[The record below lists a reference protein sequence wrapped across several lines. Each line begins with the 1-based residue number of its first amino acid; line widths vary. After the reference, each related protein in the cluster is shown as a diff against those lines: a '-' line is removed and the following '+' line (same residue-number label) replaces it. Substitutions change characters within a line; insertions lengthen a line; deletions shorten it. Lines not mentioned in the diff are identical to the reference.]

1 MIKGIDVSS
10 WQGNIDFAKVK
21 ASGID
26 FVIIRAGYGREVS
39 QIDKCFVQNYNAAKV
54 AGLDVGAYW
63 YSYADSAE
71 DAVKEAKACMEVIKG
86 KKFEYPIYFDLEEQ
100 SQFAKGRNFCDS
112 IIKAFCGELE
122 KNGYLAGLYCSTY
135 YLNNYISNS
144 VAGKYALWVAQYNYR
159 CTYTANKYGI
169 WQYSSEGRING
180 ISGNVDMDYCY
191 TDYPAIVKNG
201 GYNGYKKTTAKKIAA
216 NEKKT
221 TSTATT
227 TAKKKTVD
235 ELAKEV
241 IAGKWAAGDE
251 RKQKLTAA
259 GYDYSKVQAK
269 VNELMAKPALKSVDE
284 IAKEVIKG
292 KWSSGDERKAKL
304 TSAGY
309 DYGKVQA
316 RVNELMKNQ

>member
-10 WQGNIDFAKVK
+10 WQGNIDFGKVK

-26 FVIIRAGYGREVS
+26 FVIIRAGYGRETR
-39 QIDKCFVQNYNAAKV
+39 QNDNCFEVNYRNAKA

-86 KKFEYPIYFDLEEQ
+86 KKFEFPIYFDLEEQ

-112 IIKAFCGELE
+112 VIKAFCGELE

-135 YLNNYISNS
+135 YLNNYISNA

-191 TDYPAIVKNG
+191 TDYPTIVKNG
-201 GYNGYKKTTAKKIAA
+201 GYNGYKKAVKKITAT
-216 NEKKT
+216 EKKT

-227 TAKKKTVD
+227 VKKKTVD

-259 GYDYSKVQAK
+259 GYDYSKVQAR
-269 VNELMAKPALKSVDE
+269 VNELMAKPKLKSVDD
-284 IAKEVIKG
+284 IAKEVIQG
-292 KWSSGDERKAKL
+292 KWGNGDERKQKL
-304 TSAGY
+304 ISSGY

-316 RVNELMKNQ
+316 KVNELMKK

>member
-10 WQGNIDFAKVK
+10 WQGVVDYRKVK
-21 ASGID
+21 ASGIN
-26 FVIIRAGYGREVS
+26 FVIIRAGFGREVS
-39 QIDKCFVQNYNAAKV
+39 QKDNCFEQNYKNAKA
-54 AGLDVGAYW
+54 AGLDIGAYW

-71 DAVKEAKACMEVIKG
+71 DAVREAKACMEVIKG
-86 KKFEYPIYFDLEEQ
+86 KKFEYPIFFDLEEQ
-100 SQFAKGRNFCDS
+100 SQFAKGKNFCDS
-112 IIKAFCGELE
+112 VIKAFCGELE

-135 YLNNYISNS
+135 YLNNYISNA

-191 TDYPAIVKNG
+191 TDYPNIVKTG
-201 GYNGYKKTTAKKIAA
+201 GYNGYKKAT
-216 NEKKT
+216 KKT

-227 TAKKKTVD
+227 IKKKTVD

-259 GYDYSKVQAK
+259 GYNYNAVQK
-269 VNELMAKPALKSVDE
+269 RVNELMAKLVLKSVDE
-284 IAKEVIKG
+284 IAKEVIQG
-292 KWSSGDERKAKL
+292 KWGNGDERKQKL
-304 TSAGY
+304 TDAGY

-316 RVNELMKNQ
+316 RVNELMKEQ

>member
-26 FVIIRAGYGREVS
+26 FVIIRAGYGRETR
-39 QIDKCFVQNYNAAKV
+39 QNDNCFELNYRNAKA
-54 AGLDVGAYW
+54 AGLNVGAYW

-122 KNGYLAGLYCSTY
+122 KNGFLAGLYCSTY
-135 YLNNYISNS
+135 YLNNYISNA

-169 WQYSSEGRING
+169 WQYSSEGSING

-201 GYNGYKKTTAKKIAA
+201 GYNGYKKAA
-216 NEKKT
+216 KKT

-227 TAKKKTVD
+227 AKKITVE

-259 GYDYSKVQAK
+259 GYDYGKVQAR
-269 VNELMAKPALKSVDE
+269 VNELMSKPSLKSVDE
-284 IAKEVIKG
+284 IAKEVIQG
-292 KWSSGDERKAKL
+292 KWGNGDERKQKL

>member
-26 FVIIRAGYGREVS
+26 FVIIRAGYGRETR
-39 QIDKCFVQNYNAAKV
+39 QNDNCFELNYRNAKA

-112 IIKAFCGELE
+112 VIKAFCGELE
-122 KNGYLAGLYCSTY
+122 RNGYLAGLYCSTY
-135 YLNNYISNS
+135 YLNNYISNA

-191 TDYPAIVKNG
+191 TDYQNIVKTG
-201 GYNGYKKTTAKKIAA
+201 GFNGYKKAA
-216 NEKKT
+216 KKT
-221 TSTATT
+221 TSTATAT
-227 TAKKKTVD
+227 KKKTVD

-259 GYDYSKVQAK
+259 GYNYNAVQK
-269 VNELMAKPALKSVDE
+269 RVNELMAKPTLKSVDE
-284 IAKEVIKG
+284 IAKEVIQG
-292 KWSSGDERKAKL
+292 KWGNGDERKTKL

>member
-10 WQGNIDFAKVK
+10 WQGVVDYRKVK
-21 ASGID
+21 ASGIN
-26 FVIIRAGYGREVS
+26 FVIIRAGFGREVS
-39 QIDKCFVQNYNAAKV
+39 QKDNCFEQNYKNAKA
-54 AGLDVGAYW
+54 AGLDIGAYW

-71 DAVKEAKACMEVIKG
+71 DAVREAKACMEVIKG
-86 KKFEYPIYFDLEEQ
+86 KKFEYPIFFDLEEQ
-100 SQFAKGRNFCDS
+100 SQFAKGKNFCDS
-112 IIKAFCGELE
+112 VIKAFCGELE

-135 YLNNYISNS
+135 YLNNYISNA

-191 TDYPAIVKNG
+191 TDYPNIVKTG
-201 GYNGYKKTTAKKIAA
+201 GYNGYKKAT
-216 NEKKT
+216 KKT

-227 TAKKKTVD
+227 IKKKTVD

-259 GYDYSKVQAK
+259 GYNYNAVQK
-269 VNELMAKPALKSVDE
+269 RVNELMAKPTLKSVDE
-284 IAKEVIKG
+284 IAKEVMIMAEYRQE
-292 KWSSGDERKAKL
+292 SI
-304 TSAGY
+304 
-309 DYGKVQA
+309 
-316 RVNELMKNQ
+316 N

>member
-26 FVIIRAGYGREVS
+26 FVIIRAGYGRETR
-39 QIDKCFVQNYNAAKV
+39 QNDNCFELNYRNAKA

-71 DAVKEAKACMEVIKG
+71 DAVKEARACMEVIKG

-112 IIKAFCGELE
+112 VIKAFCGELE

-135 YLNNYISNS
+135 YLNNYISNA
-144 VAGKYALWVAQYNYR
+144 VAGKYVLWVAQYNYR

-201 GYNGYKKTTAKKIAA
+201 GYNGYKKAA
-216 NEKKT
+216 KKT
-221 TSTATT
+221 TSTAIT

-241 IAGKWAAGDE
+241 IAGKWSAGDERKHKLTAAGYDYSKVQARVNELMAKPTLKSVDEIAKEVIQGKWSNGDE

-259 GYDYSKVQAK
+259 GYDY
-269 VNELMAKPALKSVDE
+269 
-284 IAKEVIKG
+284 
-292 KWSSGDERKAKL
+292 
-304 TSAGY
+304 
-309 DYGKVQA
+309 GKVQE
-316 RVNELMKNQ
+316 RVNELIKKQ